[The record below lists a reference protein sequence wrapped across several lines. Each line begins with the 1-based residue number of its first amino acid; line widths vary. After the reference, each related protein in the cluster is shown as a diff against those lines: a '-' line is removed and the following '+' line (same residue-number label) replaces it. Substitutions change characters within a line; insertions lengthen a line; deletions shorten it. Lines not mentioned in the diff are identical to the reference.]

1 MKYIIICGPT
11 CSGKTGL
18 GINLARKYNGEI
30 IGADSR
36 QIYKHISIGTAKP
49 RPDEYSGLKYHLI
62 DLIELY
68 EDFTAYRFAELARE
82 LIISV
87 LEKRITPIVVGGTG
101 LYLKALTE
109 GLFEGPPADL
119 KYRKNLDEIVIHKGI
134 EFLHK
139 RLADID
145 PEAAIRIKPRDRQR
159 IIRAL
164 EIHHLTG
171 KPISS
176 HQKQGKTGIWGEP
189 LWIGLNPPRNLLYDN
204 INMRVEQM
212 MNNGWERELLE
223 LEPWVGILR
232 KKKVVGYNDL
242 IEYLYD
248 KKIGRE
254 EAIERVKQHHRNYA
268 KRQMT
273 WFRKVDSINWF
284 NPLAERFL
292 SKVNEICDDYLKRA

>member
-18 GINLARKYNGEI
+18 GINLARNYNGEI

-36 QIYKHISIGTAKP
+36 QIYKHIDIGTAKP
-49 RPDEYSGLKYHLI
+49 KPEEYAGLKYHLI
-62 DLIELY
+62 DFVELD
-68 EDFTAYRFAELARE
+68 EDFSAYRFSELGRGLIKSVRE
-82 LIISV
+82 
-87 LEKRITPIVVGGTG
+87 RGRTPIVVGGTG

-109 GLFEGPPADL
+109 GMFESPKSDPE
-119 KYRKNLDEIVIHKGI
+119 YRDYLDAFIEENGI

-139 RLADID
+139 QLKDID
-145 PEAAIRIKPRDRQR
+145 PEAAARIKPKDRQR
-159 IIRAL
+159 IVRAL

-171 KPISS
+171 KPISDL
-176 HQKQGKTGIWGEP
+176 QRQGKTGVLGEP

-204 INMRVEQM
+204 INIRVEQM
-212 MNNGWERELLE
+212 MNSGWEQELLHLE
-223 LEPWVGILR
+223 LWVGYLR

-248 KKIGRE
+248 KKIKRQ

-273 WFRKVDSINWF
+273 WFRKVDGIIWF
-284 NPLAERFL
+284 NPLAEGFL
-292 SKVNEICDDYLKRA
+292 SKVNEICDEYLKRA